1 MVFVIV
7 PSLIIYVREGTIH
20 TNSLFISFG
29 LQIVFRFQKLE
40 RGVTCIMKFSY
51 LARNGQIQQTE
62 YYGMIAAT

>member
-1 MVFVIV
+1 MIFVIV

-40 RGVTCIMKFSY
+40 RGVTYIMK
-51 LARNGQIQQTE
+51 I
-62 YYGMIAAT
+62 